1 MNELPKRIMA
11 WGHFG
16 DDSVTGQWSSNTY
29 HNDNVVEY
37 VRADLV
43 DVWQPI
49 ETAPKDGTEI
59 LAFWCYANGLFK
71 HIQPMKWIDGRFV
84 ITWDHEDDFI
94 PTHWMSLLKAPT
106 CE

>member
-43 DVWQPI
+43 AELVNALMEIANDESCGWSDQRI
-49 ETAPKDGTEI
+49 TACWALNE
-59 LAFWCYANGLFK
+59 FR
-71 HIQPMKWIDGRFV
+71 H
-84 ITWDHEDDFI
+84 
-94 PTHWMSLLKAPT
+94 PT